1 MSNKH
6 KDMARGLE
14 RIERDIVALE
24 EAIRAIALEIQ
35 SAYASYLTTLGQA
48 VRQQLILASYHLC
61 TQGYPEKFISLSL
74 NRRQQL
80 QQGLRKIG
88 QQGAEQL
95 LAQIKSEEEELEE
108 QESFVTSVALV
119 DPHVMETSVAIPP
132 IVATIANSEE
142 NQSNPQQLV
151 EPSFS
156 EISPTAMVPPRED
169 FSPPVTM
176 VPPPLFASKEQ
187 FLSEESVPETIQ
199 PAEKDVKNEQN
210 DSSGD
215 RRYASKIPHPK
226 PLDTAN
232 PIEIAKWQRH
242 LEMTTQ
248 QTLKTISSQANFLL
262 QNAGIL
268 PKKLPEPILEAAVA
282 VSEASA
288 EMMPGPPN
296 LLNLVIE
303 IETGEQ
309 DSTPTRIV
317 AINLRLGEIE
327 FADSVLSSKRKQ
339 IRLILA
345 QLNKL
350 GLEYQKRQQERAIA
364 QAEAAWRA
372 TWFDE

>member
-1 MSNKH
+1 
-6 KDMARGLE
+6 MARGLE

-24 EAIRAIALEIQ
+24 EAVRAIALEIQ
-35 SAYASYLTTLGQA
+35 GAYASYLTTLGQA

-74 NRRQQL
+74 NKRQQL
-80 QQGLRKIG
+80 QQGLRKIA

-95 LAQIKSEEEELEE
+95 LAQIKSNEEGLEE
-108 QESFVTSVALV
+108 QESFIASVPAV
-119 DPHVMETSVAIPP
+119 DPHAMETAVTVPP
-132 IVATIANSEE
+132 LVVKTANFEE
-142 NQSNPQQLV
+142 NQSSPQQLV

-176 VPPPLFASKEQ
+176 VPPPLFASTEQ
-187 FLSEESVPETIQ
+187 FQTEESAPESIQ
-199 PAEKDVKNEQN
+199 PAEKGVGNGEN
-210 DSSGD
+210 DSPGYSRNGF
-215 RRYASKIPHPK
+215 KIPHPQ
-226 PLDTAN
+226 PLDTSK
-232 PIEIAKWQRH
+232 PIEVVKWQRH

-248 QTLKTISSQANFLL
+248 QTLKTVSSQANFLL

-268 PKKLPEPILEAAVA
+268 SKKIPEPILEAATA
-282 VSEASA
+282 ISEASA
-288 EMMPGPPN
+288 EMVPGPPN

-303 IETGEQ
+303 IETGPH

-339 IRLILA
+339 IRQILV

-350 GLEYQKRQQERAIA
+350 GLEYQKRQQERSIA

-372 TWFDE
+372 SWFDE

>member
-1 MSNKH
+1 
-6 KDMARGLE
+6 MARGLE

-35 SAYASYLTTLGQA
+35 GAYASYLTTLGQA

-74 NRRQQL
+74 NKRQQL

-88 QQGAEQL
+88 KQGAEQL
-95 LAQIKSEEEELEE
+95 LAQIQSKEEGLEE
-108 QESFVTSVALV
+108 QENFVASVPGV
-119 DPHVMETSVAIPP
+119 DPHAMETSVTVPP
-132 IVATIANSEE
+132 LLATTANPEE
-142 NQSNPQQLV
+142 NQTNSQQLV

-169 FSPPVTM
+169 FSPPIAM
-176 VPPPLFASKEQ
+176 VPPPLFASTEQ
-187 FLSEESVPETIQ
+187 FISEESGSETIE
-199 PAEKDVKNEQN
+199 PAEKGAGNEQN
-210 DSSGD
+210 DSPGD
-215 RRYASKIPHPK
+215 RHDGFKRQHPK
-226 PLDTAN
+226 PLDTSK
-232 PIEIAKWQRH
+232 PIEVAKWQRH

-248 QTLKTISSQANFLL
+248 QTLKTVSSQSNFLL

-268 PKKLPEPILEAAVA
+268 PKKVPEPILEAATA
-282 VSEASA
+282 ISEASA

-303 IETGEQ
+303 IETGQQ
-309 DSTPTRIV
+309 DSIPTRIV

-339 IRLILA
+339 IRQILV

-350 GLEYQKRQQERAIA
+350 GLEYQKRQQEKSIA

-372 TWFDE
+372 SWFDD

>member
-1 MSNKH
+1 
-6 KDMARGLE
+6 MARGLE

-24 EAIRAIALEIQ
+24 EAIRAIAQEIQ
-35 SAYASYLTTLGQA
+35 GAYASYLTTLGQA

-61 TQGYPEKFISLSL
+61 TQGYPENFLSLSL

-88 QQGAEQL
+88 KQGAEQL
-95 LAQIKSEEEELEE
+95 LAQIKSKEEGVKE
-108 QESFVTSVALV
+108 QESFVASVPGV
-119 DPHVMETSVAIPP
+119 DSHAMETSVTVPP
-132 IVATIANSEE
+132 LMVTTANLEE

-156 EISPTAMVPPRED
+156 EVSPTAMVPPSED
-169 FSPPVTM
+169 FSAPVAM
-176 VPPPLFASKEQ
+176 VPPPDFPSTEN
-187 FLSEESVPETIQ
+187 FLSEESVLETISDKEKGLGN
-199 PAEKDVKNEQN
+199 AENH
-210 DSSGD
+210 SHGFSRAGF
-215 RRYASKIPHPK
+215 KIPNPK
-226 PLDTAN
+226 PLDTSN
-232 PIEIAKWQRH
+232 PIEVAKWQRH

-248 QTLKTISSQANFLL
+248 QTLKTVSSQANSLL

-268 PKKLPEPILEAAVA
+268 PKTLPESILEAATA

-288 EMMPGPPN
+288 EIVPGPPN

-303 IETGEQ
+303 IETGQQ
-309 DSTPTRIV
+309 DSIPTRIV

-339 IRLILA
+339 IRQILV

-350 GLEYQKRQQERAIA
+350 GLEYQKRQQEKSIA

-372 TWFDE
+372 SWFDD